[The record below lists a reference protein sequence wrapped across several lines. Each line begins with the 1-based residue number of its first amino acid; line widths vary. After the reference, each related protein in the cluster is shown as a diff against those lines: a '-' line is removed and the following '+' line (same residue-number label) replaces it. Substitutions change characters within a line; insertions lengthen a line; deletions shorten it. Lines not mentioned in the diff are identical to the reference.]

1 MKSVF
6 LLLFVFIFSSIYLT
20 AQSIQFQFVESSST
34 DFLVDSTYDAFSNLQ
49 LSTSISKELTCEVS
63 DTSDIAS
70 ITVKL
75 GTESGS
81 SDLMNQ
87 SFSFSGEVVSAFL
100 SLSRTGII
108 CHFALGQLVNRDF
121 AYLQLEAR
129 SSSGALLGAYS
140 HIHMW
145 YLPLF

>member
-1 MKSVF
+1 MKS
-6 LLLFVFIFSSIYLT
+6 FILILSILWFSSIST
-20 AQSIQFQFVESSST
+20 IAQSIQFQFVESSST
-34 DFLVDSTYDAFSNLQ
+34 DVLVDSTYDEFSNLQ

-75 GTESGS
+75 GTEAGS

-87 SFSFSGEVVSAFL
+87 SFSFTGEVISAFL

-108 CHFALGQLVNRDF
+108 CHFTLGQLVNRDF

-129 SSSGALLGAYS
+129 SSSGALLGTYS
-140 HIHMW
+140 GI
-145 YLPLF
+145 LN